1 MVCRT
6 KKDAYQFRRK
16 GNELQNVFNE
26 ELKKAS
32 EHLANGDVDRA
43 KELLKQGSEK
53 IDARQKLI

>member
-16 GNELQNVFNE
+16 GNELQYVFNE
-26 ELKKAS
+26 EQKVS
-32 EHLANGDVDRA
+32 EHLANGDVDRV